1 MIGKHMRHLN
11 RYKDIVIVF
20 SRNGLGYVIKDLG
33 LNDLHIL
40 PKKSTLKA
48 EKAEGDRKT
57 LGVRI
62 RRILEELGP
71 TFIKLGQVMS
81 TRPDLFPKDVILE
94 LEKLQSHVPQFPY
107 SQVKA
112 IIEEELDQALS
123 NVFDVFDETPL
134 AAASIGQ
141 VHRAV
146 LLTGEEVAVKV
157 QRPEI
162 SKKIDIDFDILMEMA
177 QLAEMRLDWAKRYQ
191 LKEIV
196 EELKETLKME
206 LDYTIEAHH
215 MSRIKAQFR
224 RDADIYIPDAY
235 HYYTTKRVLVMD
247 YVSGEKL
254 KDVIACDTNDAVKK
268 RLAEQIVDATFKQVL
283 IDGFFHADPHPGNI
297 MRLEDGR
304 LVLLDFGMVGQL
316 SPEMKQSFSELVI
329 AMTKEDT
336 NQMVDVL
343 LDMGMAPDD
352 INKKALTN
360 DVDRLMMKYYR
371 QSLKEIRLAD
381 AIRELFQVAYKHRI
395 ELSSDYTLLGKTLL
409 TLEGTIEQLDP
420 TLSLVEM
427 AKPFGEK
434 LLRERFRPD
443 HLKDRM
449 VDQWLDWYGLWR
461 DLPEQL
467 KQLRAIVKKGK
478 IRLDIS
484 LPDIDLVLKKL
495 DRISNQLSFAII
507 LLAFSIIMVG
517 LIVGSALTGETTIL
531 WRLPVIE
538 IGSFVAVGM
547 FIWLIYAIFKSGR
560 F

>member
-11 RYKDIVIVF
+11 RYKDIVIAF

-40 PKKSTLKA
+40 PKKATLKA

-81 TRPDLFPKDVILE
+81 TRPDLFPEDVILE

-112 IIEEELDQALS
+112 IVEEELDQALS
-123 NVFDVFDETPL
+123 NVFEVFDEMPL

-162 SKKIDIDFDILMEMA
+162 SKKIDIDFEILMEMA

-191 LKEIV
+191 LKEII

-254 KDVIACDTNDAVKK
+254 KDVIARDTNDAVKK

-371 QSLKEIRLAD
+371 QSLKEISLAD
-381 AIRELFQVAYKHRI
+381 AIRELFQIAYKHRI
-395 ELSSDYTLLGKTLL
+395 ELSSDFTLLGKTLL

-517 LIVGSALTGETTIL
+517 LIVGAALTGETTIL

>member
-11 RYKDIVIVF
+11 RYKDIVIAF

-40 PKKSTLKA
+40 PKKATLKA
-48 EKAEGDRKT
+48 EKAEDDRKT
-57 LGVRI
+57 LSVRI

-81 TRPDLFPKDVILE
+81 TRPDLFPEDVILE
-94 LEKLQSHVPQFPY
+94 LEKLQSHVPHFPY

-112 IIEEELDQALS
+112 IIEEELDQDLF

-162 SKKIDIDFDILMEMA
+162 SKKIDIDFDILTEMA

-247 YVSGEKL
+247 YVNGEKL
-254 KDVIACDTNDAVKK
+254 RDVIARDTNDAVKK

-371 QSLKEIRLAD
+371 QSLGEIRLAD
-381 AIRELFQVAYKHRI
+381 AIRELFQIAYKHRI
-395 ELSSDYTLLGKTLL
+395 ELSSDFTLLGKTLL

-434 LLRERFRPD
+434 LLRDRFRPERI
-443 HLKDRM
+443 KDGM
-449 VDQWLDWYGLWR
+449 VNQWLDWYGLWR
-461 DLPEQL
+461 DLPDQL
-467 KQLRAIVKKGK
+467 KQLRSIVKKGK
-478 IRLDIS
+478 VRLDIS
-484 LPDIDLVLKKL
+484 MPDIDLILKKL
-495 DRISNQLSFAII
+495 DR
-507 LLAFSIIMVG
+507 
-517 LIVGSALTGETTIL
+517 
-531 WRLPVIE
+531 
-538 IGSFVAVGM
+538 
-547 FIWLIYAIFKSGR
+547 
-560 F
+560 

>member
-1 MIGKHMRHLN
+1 MA
-11 RYKDIVIVF
+11 F

-40 PKKSTLKA
+40 PKKATL
-48 EKAEGDRKT
+48 EKEKRDDHRKT

-71 TFIKLGQVMS
+71 TFIKLGQIMS
-81 TRPDLFPKDVILE
+81 TRPDLFPEDVILE

-107 SQVKA
+107 TQVKK
-112 IIEEELDQALS
+112 IIEDELDQDIKD
-123 NVFDVFDETPL
+123 VFQVFDETPL

-141 VHRAV
+141 VHRAT
-146 LLTGEEVAVKV
+146 LKTGEEVAVKV

-191 LKEIV
+191 LNEIV

-224 RDADIYIPDAY
+224 GDPDIYIPDVY

-247 YVSGEKL
+247 YVSGKKL
-254 KDVIACDTNDAVKK
+254 KEMIADKQKVEEKK

-283 IDGFFHADPHPGNI
+283 VDGFFHADPHPGNI

-336 NQMVDVL
+336 NQMVSVL
-343 LDMGMAPDD
+343 LEMGLAPDD

-371 QSLKEIRLAD
+371 QALKEIRLAD
-381 AIRELFQVAYKHRI
+381 AMRELFQIAYKHRI
-395 ELSSDYTLLGKTLL
+395 ELPSDFTLLGKTLL

-420 TLSLVEM
+420 SLSLVEM

-434 LLRERFRPD
+434 LLRDRFRPD
-443 HLKDRM
+443 RIKDKL
-449 VDQWLDWYGLWR
+449 VDQWLDWYGIWQ
-461 DLPEQL
+461 DLPQQL
-467 KQLRAIVKKGK
+467 KQLKSVVKKGK
-478 IRLDIS
+478 VRVDIS
-484 LPDIDLVLKKL
+484 MPDIDLMLKKM

-517 LIVGSALTGETTIL
+517 LIIGAALTGETTIL

-538 IGSFVAVGM
+538 IGSFVAIGM
-547 FIWLIYAIFKSGR
+547 FMWLIYAIFKSGR

>member
-1 MIGKHMRHLN
+1 MRHLN
-11 RYKDIVIVF
+11 RYKDIIVAF

-40 PKKSTLKA
+40 PKKAELKE
-48 EKAEGDRKT
+48 EKNQADRKT
-57 LGVRI
+57 LGIRI

-81 TRPDLFPKDVILE
+81 TRPDLFPEDVIRE
-94 LEKLQSHVPQFPY
+94 LEKLQSHVPKFAFH
-107 SQVKA
+107 QVKA
-112 IIEEELDQALS
+112 IIEEELDQPLEQI
-123 NVFDVFDETPL
+123 FQYFDEVPL

-141 VHRAV
+141 VHRAT
-146 LLTGEEVAVKV
+146 LATGEDVAVKV

-162 SKKIDIDFDILMEMA
+162 SKKIDIDFEILMEMA

-215 MSRIKAQFR
+215 MTRIYAQFKK
-224 RDADIYIPDAY
+224 DPDIHIPLAF
-235 HYYTTKRVLVMD
+235 HYYTTTRVLVME
-247 YVSGEKL
+247 YVQGEKL
-254 KDVIACDTNDAVKK
+254 QEVIDQSDQAPLKK
-268 RLAEQIVDATFKQVL
+268 RLAEQIVNATFKQVL
-283 IDGFFHADPHPGNI
+283 IEGFFHADPHPGNI
-297 MRLEDGR
+297 MYHADGR
-304 LVLLDFGMVGQL
+304 LILLDFGMVGQL

-336 NQMVDVL
+336 HQMVDVL
-343 LDMGMAPDD
+343 LDMGMAPED
-352 INKKALTN
+352 INKKALTS
-360 DVDRLMMKYYR
+360 DVDRLMLKYYR
-371 QSLKEIRLAD
+371 QSLKDIRLAD
-381 AIRELFQVAYKHRI
+381 AIRELFQIAYKHRI
-395 ELSSDYTLLGKTLL
+395 ELSSDFTLLGKTLL

-420 TLSLVEM
+420 ELSLVEM
-427 AKPFGEK
+427 AKPFGER
-434 LLRERFRPD
+434 LLREKFRPENI
-443 HLKDRM
+443 KDSLLN
-449 VDQWLDWYGLWR
+449 QWFEWYGLWR
-461 DLPEQL
+461 EFPDYL
-467 KQLRAIVKKGK
+467 KQLKSIVKKGK
-478 IRLDIS
+478 VRLEITM
-484 LPDIDLVLKKL
+484 PDIDLILKKL

-517 LIVGSALTGETTIL
+517 LIVGAALTGETTIL

-547 FIWLIYAIFKSGR
+547 FLWLIFAIFKSGR

>member
-11 RYKDIVIVF
+11 RYKDIVVAF

-40 PKKSTLKA
+40 PKKAELKE
-48 EKAEGDRKT
+48 EKNQEDRKT
-57 LGVRI
+57 LGIRL

-81 TRPDLFPKDVILE
+81 TRPDLFPEDVICE

-107 SQVKA
+107 HQVKA
-112 IIEEELDQALS
+112 IIEEELDQPLEQI
-123 NVFDVFDETPL
+123 FKYFDEVPL

-141 VHRAV
+141 VHRAT
-146 LLTGEEVAVKV
+146 LDSGEDVAVKV

-162 SKKIDIDFDILMEMA
+162 SKKIDIDFEILMEMA

-215 MSRIKAQFR
+215 MTRIHAQFKK
-224 RDADIYIPDAY
+224 DPDIHIPLAF
-235 HYYTTKRVLVMD
+235 HYYTTKRVLVME
-247 YVSGEKL
+247 YVCGEKL
-254 KDVIACDTNDAVKK
+254 QEVIDQPNQAQLKK
-268 RLAEQIVDATFKQVL
+268 RLAEQIVNATFKQVL
-283 IDGFFHADPHPGNI
+283 IEGFFHADPHPGNI
-297 MRLEDGR
+297 MYHTDGR
-304 LVLLDFGMVGQL
+304 LILLDFGMVGQL

-336 NQMVDVL
+336 HQMVEVL

-360 DVDRLMMKYYR
+360 DVDRLMLKYYR
-371 QSLKEIRLAD
+371 QSLKDIRLAD
-381 AIRELFQVAYKHRI
+381 AIRELFQIAYKHRI
-395 ELSSDYTLLGKTLL
+395 ELSSEFTLLGKTLL

-427 AKPFGEK
+427 AKPFGER
-434 LLRERFRPD
+434 LLRERFRPENI
-443 HLKDRM
+443 KDSILN
-449 VDQWLDWYGLWR
+449 QWFEWYGIWR
-461 DLPEQL
+461 DFPDYL
-467 KQLRAIVKKGK
+467 KQLKAIVKKGK
-478 IRLDIS
+478 VRLEITM
-484 LPDIDLVLKKL
+484 PDIDLILKKL

-517 LIVGSALTGETTIL
+517 LIVGAALTGETTIL

-547 FIWLIYAIFKSGR
+547 FLWLIYAIFKSGR

>member
-11 RYKDIVIVF
+11 RYKDIAIAF
-20 SRNGLGYVIKDLG
+20 SHNGLGYVIKDLG

-40 PKKSTLKA
+40 PKKATLKA

-81 TRPDLFPKDVILE
+81 TRPDLFPEDVILE

-254 KDVIACDTNDAVKK
+254 KDVIARDTNDAVKK

-316 SPEMKQSFSELVI
+316 SPKMKQSFSELVI

-336 NQMVDVL
+336 KQMVDVL

-352 INKKALTN
+352 INKRALTN

-381 AIRELFQVAYKHRI
+381 AIRELFQIAYKHKI
-395 ELSSDYTLLGKTLL
+395 ELSSDFTLLGKTLL

-427 AKPFGEK
+427 AKPFGER

-517 LIVGSALTGETTIL
+517 LIVGAALTGETTIL

-547 FIWLIYAIFKSGR
+547 FIWLLYAIFKSGR

>member
-11 RYKDIVIVF
+11 RYKDIVIAF

-40 PKKSTLKA
+40 PKKTMLKKEKQGA
-48 EKAEGDRKT
+48 ERKT
-57 LGVRI
+57 LGIRI

-81 TRPDLFPKDVILE
+81 TRPDLFPEDVIFE
-94 LEKLQSHVPQFPY
+94 LEKLQSHVPHFPY
-107 SQVKA
+107 SQVKT
-112 IIEEELDQALS
+112 IIEEELDQALF

-146 LLTGEEVAVKV
+146 LLTGEEVAVKI

-254 KDVIACDTNDAVKK
+254 KDIIASDTNDAVKK

-297 MRLEDGR
+297 MCLDDGR

-336 NQMVDVL
+336 KQMVAVL

-371 QSLKEIRLAD
+371 QSLKEISLAD
-381 AIRELFQVAYKHRI
+381 AIRELFQIAYKHKI
-395 ELSSDYTLLGKTLL
+395 ELSSDFTLLGKTIL

-434 LLRERFRPD
+434 LLHERFRPD
-443 HLKDRM
+443 HLMDRM

-478 IRLDIS
+478 IHLDIS
-484 LPDIDLVLKKL
+484 LPDINLVLKKL
-495 DRISNQLSFAII
+495 DRVSNQLSFAII

-538 IGSFVAVGM
+538 IGSFVAIGM

>member
-11 RYKDIVIVF
+11 RYKDIVIAF

-40 PKKSTLKA
+40 PKKATLKA
-48 EKAEGDRKT
+48 EKAEDDRKT

-81 TRPDLFPKDVILE
+81 TRPDLFPEDMILE

-123 NVFDVFDETPL
+123 NVFEVFDETPL

-162 SKKIDIDFDILMEMA
+162 SKKIDIDFEILMEMA

-254 KDVIACDTNDAVKK
+254 KDVIARDTNDAVKK

-381 AIRELFQVAYKHRI
+381 AIRELFQIAYKHRI
-395 ELSSDYTLLGKTLL
+395 ELSSDFTLLGKTLL

-427 AKPFGEK
+427 AKPFGDK
-434 LLRERFRPD
+434 LLRDRFRPERI
-443 HLKDRM
+443 KDGM
-449 VDQWLDWYGLWR
+449 VNQWHDWYGLWR
-461 DLPEQL
+461 DLPDQL

-478 IRLDIS
+478 VRLDIS
-484 LPDIDLVLKKL
+484 MPDIDLVLKKL

-517 LIVGSALTGETTIL
+517 LIVGAALTGETTIL

>member
-1 MIGKHMRHLN
+1 MRHLN
-11 RYKDIVIVF
+11 RYKDIVVAF

-40 PKKSTLKA
+40 PKKAELKE
-48 EKAEGDRKT
+48 EKNQEDRKT
-57 LGVRI
+57 LGIRL

-81 TRPDLFPKDVILE
+81 TRPDLFPEDVICE

-107 SQVKA
+107 HQVKA
-112 IIEEELDQALS
+112 IIEEELDQPLEQI
-123 NVFDVFDETPL
+123 FKYFDEVPL

-141 VHRAV
+141 VHRAT
-146 LLTGEEVAVKV
+146 LDSGEDVAVKV

-162 SKKIDIDFDILMEMA
+162 SKKIDIDFEILMEMA

-215 MSRIKAQFR
+215 MTRIHAQFKK
-224 RDADIYIPDAY
+224 DPDIHIPLAF
-235 HYYTTKRVLVMD
+235 HYYTTKRVLVME
-247 YVSGEKL
+247 YVCGEKL
-254 KDVIACDTNDAVKK
+254 QEVIDQPNQAQLKK
-268 RLAEQIVDATFKQVL
+268 RLAEQIVNATFKQVL
-283 IDGFFHADPHPGNI
+283 IEGFFHADPHPGNI
-297 MRLEDGR
+297 MYHTDDRLI
-304 LVLLDFGMVGQL
+304 LLDFGMVGQL

-336 NQMVDVL
+336 HQMVEVL

-360 DVDRLMMKYYR
+360 DVDRLMLKYYR
-371 QSLKEIRLAD
+371 QSLKDIRLAD
-381 AIRELFQVAYKHRI
+381 AIRELFQIAYKHRI
-395 ELSSDYTLLGKTLL
+395 ELSSEFTLLGKTLL

-427 AKPFGEK
+427 AKPFGER
-434 LLRERFRPD
+434 LLRERFRPENI
-443 HLKDRM
+443 KDSILN
-449 VDQWLDWYGLWR
+449 QWFEWYGIWR
-461 DLPEQL
+461 DFPDYL
-467 KQLRAIVKKGK
+467 KQLKAIVKKGK
-478 IRLDIS
+478 VRLEITM
-484 LPDIDLVLKKL
+484 PDIDLILKKL

-517 LIVGSALTGETTIL
+517 LIVGAALTGETTIL

-547 FIWLIYAIFKSGR
+547 FLWLIYAIFKSGR

>member
-1 MIGKHMRHLN
+1 MRHLN
-11 RYKDIVIVF
+11 RYKDIVIAF

-40 PKKSTLKA
+40 PKKATLKA

-81 TRPDLFPKDVILE
+81 TRPDLFPEDVILE

-191 LKEIV
+191 LKEII

-254 KDVIACDTNDAVKK
+254 KDVIARDTNDAVKK

-336 NQMVDVL
+336 KQMVDVL

-352 INKKALTN
+352 INKRALTN

-381 AIRELFQVAYKHRI
+381 AIRELFQIAYKHKI
-395 ELSSDYTLLGKTLL
+395 ELSSDFTLLGKTLL

-517 LIVGSALTGETTIL
+517 LIVGAALTGETTIL

>member
-11 RYKDIVIVF
+11 RYKDIVIAF

-40 PKKSTLKA
+40 PKKATLKA

-112 IIEEELDQALS
+112 IVEEELDQALS

-162 SKKIDIDFDILMEMA
+162 SKKIDIDFEILMEMA

-254 KDVIACDTNDAVKK
+254 KDAIACDTNDAVKK

-352 INKKALTN
+352 INKRALTN

-381 AIRELFQVAYKHRI
+381 AIRELFQIAYKHKI
-395 ELSSDYTLLGKTLL
+395 ELSSDFTLLGKTLL

>member
-11 RYKDIVIVF
+11 RYKDIVIAF

-40 PKKSTLKA
+40 PKKATLKA

-112 IIEEELDQALS
+112 IVEEELDQALS

-141 VHRAV
+141 VHHAV

-162 SKKIDIDFDILMEMA
+162 SKKIDIDFEILMEMA

-254 KDVIACDTNDAVKK
+254 KDAIACDTNDAVKK

-352 INKKALTN
+352 INKRALTN

-381 AIRELFQVAYKHRI
+381 AIRELFQIAYKHKI
-395 ELSSDYTLLGKTLL
+395 ELSSDFTLLGKTLL

>member
-11 RYKDIVIVF
+11 RYKDIVIAF

-33 LNDLHIL
+33 LNDIHIL
-40 PKKSTLKA
+40 PKKATLKA
-48 EKAEGDRKT
+48 EKAESDRKT

-81 TRPDLFPKDVILE
+81 TRPDLFPEDVILE

-254 KDVIACDTNDAVKK
+254 KDVIARNTNDAVKK

-336 NQMVDVL
+336 KQMVDVL

-352 INKKALTN
+352 INKRALTN

-381 AIRELFQVAYKHRI
+381 AIRELFQIAYKHRI
-395 ELSSDYTLLGKTLL
+395 ELSSDFTLLGKTLL

-517 LIVGSALTGETTIL
+517 LIVGAALTGETTIL

-547 FIWLIYAIFKSGR
+547 FIWLLYAIFKSGR

>member
-1 MIGKHMRHLN
+1 MIGKHMRHFN
-11 RYKDIVIVF
+11 RYKDIVIAF

-40 PKKSTLKA
+40 PKKSALKE
-48 EKAEGDRKT
+48 EKQDDAPKT

-81 TRPDLFPKDVILE
+81 TRPDLFPEDVILE
-94 LEKLQSHVPQFPY
+94 LEKLQSHVPHFPY
-107 SQVKA
+107 NQVKN
-112 IIEEELDQALS
+112 IIEEELDQDLFQ
-123 NVFDVFDETPL
+123 VFDVFEETPL

-146 LLTGEEVAVKV
+146 LQSGEEVAVKV

-162 SKKIDIDFDILMEMA
+162 SKKIDSDFEILMEMA

-224 RDADIYIPDAY
+224 RDPDIYIPDAY

-247 YVSGEKL
+247 YVDGDKL
-254 KDVIACDTNDAVKK
+254 KDIITRDTNDAVKK

-297 MRLEDGR
+297 MLLEDGR

-343 LDMGMAPDD
+343 LDMGMAPED

-381 AIRELFQVAYKHRI
+381 AIRELFQIAYKHRI
-395 ELSSDYTLLGKTLL
+395 ELSSDFTLLGKTLL

-434 LLRERFRPD
+434 LLRDRFRPD
-443 HLKDRM
+443 RIKDGL
-449 VDQWLDWYGLWR
+449 VNQWLDWYGLWR
-461 DLPEQL
+461 DLPDQL
-467 KQLRAIVKKGK
+467 KQLKSIVKKGK

-484 LPDIDLVLKKL
+484 MPDIDLILKKL

-517 LIVGSALTGETTIL
+517 LIVGAALTGETTIL

-547 FIWLIYAIFKSGR
+547 FLWLIYAIFKSGR

>member
-1 MIGKHMRHLN
+1 MRHLN
-11 RYKDIVIVF
+11 RYKDIVIAF

-40 PKKSTLKA
+40 PKKATLKA
-48 EKAEGDRKT
+48 EKAEDDRKT

-81 TRPDLFPKDVILE
+81 TRPDLFPEDMILE

-123 NVFDVFDETPL
+123 NVFEVFDETPL

-162 SKKIDIDFDILMEMA
+162 SKKIDIDFEILMEMA

-254 KDVIACDTNDAVKK
+254 KDVIARDTNDAVKK

-352 INKKALTN
+352 INKRALTN

-381 AIRELFQVAYKHRI
+381 AIRELFKIAYKHKI
-395 ELSSDYTLLGKTLL
+395 ELSSDFTLLGKTLL

-427 AKPFGEK
+427 AKPFGDK
-434 LLRERFRPD
+434 LLRDRFRPERI
-443 HLKDRM
+443 KDGM
-449 VDQWLDWYGLWR
+449 VNQWHDWYGLWR
-461 DLPEQL
+461 DLPDQL

-478 IRLDIS
+478 VRLDIS
-484 LPDIDLVLKKL
+484 MPDIDLVLKKL

-517 LIVGSALTGETTIL
+517 LIVGAALTGETTIL